1 MSPALRTKYG
11 GLRFRIYEG
20 LSRCGQNNKRSGFT
34 VEGKCA
40 DVQKKGN
47 LYLIA

>member
-20 LSRCGQNNKRSGFT
+20 LSRCGQNNKSDFT
-34 VEGKCA
+34 VEGNCA
-40 DVQKKGN
+40 DVQ
-47 LYLIA
+47 LV